1 MNFESI
7 KSKFIEQLL
16 QDLKSDPKKQDL
28 TAEDISIFDYS
39 DEFKEFVADEYDI
52 DESELSSDITEILS
66 MELDEL
72 GQLVNPEINQ
82 KENSEE
88 NSEENKSNN
97 IITEFLNALFSD
109 DKMKKQIDADGD
121 GKISEEEKEN
131 FLKTVGSMDGDKK
144 NISMDDLLKTMEKT
158 EKDKVEIEKSKETP
172 KQESVQNSGGSS
184 GSFGGSPTS
193 STPKTPQTQQE
204 ESKIPDFSKMT
215 KEEIETELGN
225 AEANLTEGKDLASSL
240 LNGTEENY
248 AKMKEQS
255 DEAYK
260 NYQDELKVL
269 DEDMAEELD
278 THVKNV
284 EEKEKARDEKLQAV
298 LDQSIVLSEAETT
311 YTECQETTKSVEETL
326 SSLESSLSSLQ
337 GSLSGA
343 EDEEKAGIEAQI
355 AAVEAQIAS
364 TKAELEAAKAA
375 EEQAKQTVEEAQ
387 EKLKNLDEEATK
399 ATEDVQKAQEEKIAF
414 EQQIAEKY
422 PEIQELQSK
431 YNECKNNCEQYKA
444 LALSE
449 ITKVISDNQDIKNA
463 AKIEL
468 NKRENAEKAQNI
480 KNELN
485 LDPTGEYNEEV
496 GQDIAD
502 AANSVAKAMNST
514 GMCWAGVHNSL
525 MKAFGLN
532 FSIPGGYG
540 SAYQALEL
548 FRGEVDEY
556 KEVAKH
562 FKEVDPSEVDLSN
575 LKPGTVVIWD
585 KGGNSSVSA
594 AGKEHGHISISL
606 GPGTESSD
614 HTQQQITDRGV
625 DYWVFIPVE

>member
-82 KENSEE
+82 EE

-109 DKMKKQIDADGD
+109 DKIKKQIDADGD

-144 NISMDDLLKTMEKT
+144 NISMDDLLKTMEKS
-158 EKDKVEIEKSKETP
+158 EKDKVEIEKPKETP
-172 KQESVQNSGGSS
+172 KQEPVQNSGGSS

-193 STPKTPQTQQE
+193 STQKTPQTQQE

-260 NYQDELKVL
+260 NYQDELKIL

-468 NKRENAEKAQNI
+468 SKREDTEKANAI
-480 KNELN
+480 KKDLN
-485 LDPTGEYNEEV
+485 LDPMAMYNAEAGQKLKEAALTTRGTTGL
-496 GQDIAD
+496 
-502 AANSVAKAMNST
+502 
-514 GMCWAGVHNSL
+514 CLAGVHESL
-525 MKAFGLN
+525 LEAYGINTKLPF
-532 FSIPGGYG
+532 G
-540 SAYQALEL
+540 SAYMATEY
-548 FRGEVDEY
+548 FRGNVEGYEEIAQHFQEVEIA
-556 KEVAKH
+556 E
-562 FKEVDPSEVDLSN
+562 EDLSS
-575 LKPGTVVIWD
+575 LPPGAIVIWD
-585 KGGNSSVSA
+585 KGGNSSVSE
-594 AGKEHGHISISL
+594 AGKKHGHISISL
-606 GPGTESSD
+606 GDGRESSD
-614 HTQQQITDRGV
+614 HIQNQITGRGV
-625 DYWVFIPVE
+625 KFYVFIPTS

>member
-7 KSKFIEQLL
+7 KNKFIAQLL
-16 QDLKSDPKKQDL
+16 EDLKSDPKKQNI
-28 TAEDISIFDYS
+28 TEEDISIFDYS
-39 DEFKEFVADEYDI
+39 DEFKEFVAEEYNV
-52 DESELSSDITEILS
+52 DESELSSNITEILS

-72 GQLVNPEINQ
+72 GQLINPD
-82 KENSEE
+82 ENTEDSTQ
-88 NSEENKSNN
+88 ENKSNN
-97 IITEFLNALFSD
+97 VITDFLNSLFSD
-109 DKMKKQIDADGD
+109 EKMKKQIDADGD
-121 GKISEEEKEN
+121 GKISDEEKEN
-131 FLKTVGSMDGDKK
+131 FLNSVGAMDGDKK
-144 NISMDDLLKTMEKT
+144 SISMDDLLKTMEKSEKGKFEIEESKDT
-158 EKDKVEIEKSKETP
+158 EKLEPAENAGTP
-172 KQESVQNSGGSS
+172 SSSPGGSS
-184 GSFGGSPTS
+184 PS
-193 STPKTPQTQQE
+193 SAPKTPQTQQE
-204 ESKIPDFSKMT
+204 ETKIPDFSKMT
-215 KEEIETELGN
+215 KEEIETELGD
-225 AEANLTEGKDLASSL
+225 AEKNLTEGKDLASSIL
-240 LNGTEENY
+240 DGTEENY
-248 AKMKEQS
+248 ADMKAQA

-284 EEKEKARDEKLQAV
+284 EEKEKARDEKLQEV
-298 LDQSIVLSEAETT
+298 LDQSIALSDAETT
-311 YTECQETTKSVEETL
+311 YAECQDTTKSIEDTL

-337 GSLSGA
+337 SSLSGA
-343 EDEEKAGIEAQI
+343 KDEEKAGIQAQI
-355 AAVEAQIAS
+355 AAVQAQIET
-364 TKAELEAAKAA
+364 TKAELEAAKQA
-375 EEQAKQTVEEAQ
+375 EEEAKQAVEEAQ
-387 EKLKNLDEEATK
+387 EKLNTLNEESAK
-399 ATEDVQKAQEEKIAF
+399 ASEDVQKAQEEKTAF
-414 EQQIAEKY
+414 EQEIAKKY
-422 PEIQELQSK
+422 PEIQELQNN

-444 LALSE
+444 LALE
-449 ITKVISDNQDIKNA
+449 QVTKAISDNQDIKNA

-502 AANSVAKAMNST
+502 AASSVAKAMNST